1 MASHKNVFLG
11 GIMGAVTALL
21 VSVAVVVAWPGAG
34 PTVPPK
40 PTAVILPA
48 DSPTPIPV
56 LSFPATTPTPY
67 QSIGAFGGE

>member
-1 MASHKNVFLG
+1 MSGRKNIVLG
-11 GIMGAVTALL
+11 AVMGAITALV